1 MSAAMKMSDS
11 MLQARGAKGKVDFH
25 FPTPSTVAS
34 DLDADMLDMPQLD
47 LNAGTKISH
56 YDHAFPVSKV
66 HPEPQTQ
73 SHLNLTWDQAFLP
86 SVRVAQDSRPQEKAS
101 VAAAWETAFGVPRP
115 RNDILQAFVS
125 ANTIATTTWDAAF
138 KAHMPVA
145 RFPEMPRHEAMPSW
159 DRAFA

>member
-1 MSAAMKMSDS
+1 MSAVMKMSDS
-11 MLQARGAKGKVDFH
+11 MLQAPKMKVDFH

-34 DLDADMLDMPQLD
+34 DLDADLPEMPQLD
-47 LNAGTKISH
+47 LNAETKISQ

-73 SHLNLTWDQAFLP
+73 SHLNLSWDQAFLP
-86 SVRVAQDSRPQEKAS
+86 TTRAAQELPLDSKKAP

-115 RNDILQAFVS
+115 RNDLLEAIFAH
-125 ANTIATTTWDAAF
+125 TIATTTWDVAF

-145 RFPEMPRHEAMPSW
+145 RFPEMPSREAMPSW
-159 DRAFA
+159 DRAFRC